1 MGIYIVTG
9 NEAPVM
15 TDGPNTVSEQVQSS
29 DDSRGALSGVGDML
43 HAAAYSSIQQP
54 LNGVTQIVR
63 HLTPLNVA
71 APDLVS
77 APTHDNMWTTTGS
90 IAGSVG
96 EFFLLAKGVGGLR
109 SSVLGRATSVP
120 ILEAGTTG
128 ALFELAQPVNDKDF
142 ASSKLKSAVLGFGTF
157 ATMDGAALGLKRISL
172 VREAPAF
179 VGAVGVNGLSGAAG
193 GLTHSLLGAGLDG
206 KTPTY
211 TQVRNDV
218 ASYAAF
224 GAMFGALEHGT
235 SVGKTAITNRF
246 NERIAKGEPLFS
258 IGPIEVH
265 PRDYY
270 KTARESAQVDALTG
284 LKNKAGGDEVLKTEV
299 ARTQRSNEPL
309 SMTYMDLDGF
319 KGVNDKFGHNQ
330 GDLVLKE
337 VADFTKRYY
346 QRATD
351 THIREGGDEF
361 MVVMPN
367 TALVHADSLA
377 SGFERTMR
385 IGVGKTAP
393 TSEQLSYN
401 YPARI
406 EQIQNLPK
414 TTVTGQ
420 GQTLG
425 DLAEQLVFARAP
437 LTGETMSPQSLL
449 NEVNR
454 LKART
459 GLTESENLAGRT
471 IEVYN
476 DGDIASFANQASYSF
491 LPQIGQ
497 LLKVK
502 GYATEAQ
509 IQEAFKLQAL
519 APKDQK
525 PLLGQILVEKGY
537 TKPEQVEDVF
547 RQQMI
552 AKEALSRILEST
564 PGINME
570 QVGIRPFRVP
580 ERMYA
585 PADMTLLRYQIPE
598 IVRPNLNTNGIR
610 RLNPYE
616 VPAQGELVVGAS
628 TGVVEFKAGES
639 IPDFKNR
646 GDKLMF
652 DKKAERKALGLRKD
666 RVTEPVAETVH

>member
-1 MGIYIVTG
+1 
-9 NEAPVM
+9 M
-15 TDGPNTVSEQVQSS
+15 TDGPTTISEKVQPTQ
-29 DDSRGALSGVGDML
+29 DSGGALSGVTDML
-43 HAAAYSSIQQP
+43 QAAAYSSIQQP
-54 LNGVTQIVR
+54 LNGITQIVR
-63 HLTPLNVA
+63 HLTPLNVT
-71 APDLVS
+71 APDIVS
-77 APTHDNMWTTTGS
+77 APTHDNMWTTTGN

-96 EFFLLAKGVGGLR
+96 DFFLLSKGVGGLR
-109 SSVLGRATSVP
+109 SSVLGRAASVP

-142 ASSKLKSAVLGFGTF
+142 AANKLKSAALGFGTF
-157 ATMDGAALGLKRISL
+157 ATMDGAGLGLKRLSI
-172 VREAPAF
+172 VKEAPAF

-193 GLTHSLLGAGLDG
+193 GLTHSLLGAGLNG
-206 KTPTY
+206 KAPTY
-211 TQVRNDV
+211 TDVRNDV

-224 GAMFGALEHGT
+224 GAMFGALDYGANA
-235 SVGKTAITNRF
+235 GKTAITNKI
-246 NERIAKGEPLFS
+246 NERIAKGEPIFS
-258 IGPIEVH
+258 VGPVEVH
-265 PRDYY
+265 PRDFY

-284 LKNKAGGDEVLKTEV
+284 LKNKAGGNDVLKAEI
-299 ARTQRSNEPL
+299 ARSGRSGEPL

-337 VADFTKRYY
+337 VADFMKRYY

-351 THIREGGDEF
+351 VPIREGGDEF
-361 MVVMPN
+361 MMVMPN

-385 IGVGKTAP
+385 IGVGKEAP
-393 TSEQLSYN
+393 TVEQLAHN

-406 EQIQNLPK
+406 SQIQDLPH
-414 TTVTGQ
+414 TTIAGQ
-420 GQTLG
+420 GQRLG
-425 DLAEQLVFARAP
+425 DLAEQLVFARMP
-437 LTGETMSPQSLL
+437 LTGENMSPQSLL

-459 GLTESENLAGRT
+459 GLTEGEDLAGRT
-471 IEVYN
+471 LQVYN
-476 DGDIASFANQASYSF
+476 DGDIASFANKASYGF

-509 IQEAFKLQAL
+509 IQEAFKLQAE

-547 RQQMI
+547 RDQMI

-570 QVGIRPFRVP
+570 QMGIRPFRVP
-580 ERMYA
+580 ERMYV
-585 PADMTLLRYQIPE
+585 PADMTLLRYQIPD
-598 IVRPNLNTNGIR
+598 IVRPNLNSNGIR

-616 VPAQGELVVGAS
+616 VPAPGELVVGAS
-628 TGVVEFKAGES
+628 TGVVEFKPGES
-639 IPDFKNR
+639 IADFKQR
-646 GDKLMF
+646 GDELMF
-652 DKKAERKALGLRKD
+652 DKKAERKSKGLRKD
-666 RVTEPVAETVH
+666 RVTEPVH

>member
-15 TDGPNTVSEQVQSS
+15 TDGPKTVSEHVQSA
-29 DDSRGALSGVGDML
+29 DDNRGALSGVSDML
-43 HAAAYSSIQQP
+43 QAAAYSSIQQP
-54 LNGVTQIVR
+54 LNGITQIVR
-63 HLTPLNVA
+63 HLTPLNVT

-77 APTHDNMWTTTGS
+77 APTHDNMWTTTGN
-90 IAGSVG
+90 IAGTVG
-96 EFFLLAKGVGGLR
+96 EFFLLSKGVGGLR

-128 ALFELAQPVNDKDF
+128 ALFELAQPVSDKDF
-142 ASSKLKSAVLGFGTF
+142 ASNKLKSAVLGFGTF
-157 ATMDGAALGLKRISL
+157 ATMDGAALGLKRISI
-172 VREAPAF
+172 VKEAPGF
-179 VGAVGVNGLSGAAG
+179 IGAVGVNGMAGAAG
-193 GLTHSLLGAGLDG
+193 GLTHSLLGAELNG
-206 KTPTY
+206 KIPTY
-211 TQVRNDV
+211 TEIRNDV

-224 GAMFGALEHGT
+224 GAMFGALDYGAT
-235 SVGKTAITNRF
+235 AGKTAITNRI
-246 NERIAKGEPLFS
+246 NERISKGEPIFS
-258 IGPIEVH
+258 IGPVEIH
-265 PRDYY
+265 PRDFY

-284 LKNKAGGDEVLKTEV
+284 LKNKAGGNDVLKSEI
-299 ARTQRSNEPL
+299 ARSERSGEPL

-319 KGVNDKFGHNQ
+319 KGVNDRFGHNK
-330 GDLVLKE
+330 GDLVLKD
-337 VADFTKRYY
+337 VADFMKRYY

-351 THIREGGDEF
+351 VPIREGGDEF
-361 MVVMPN
+361 MMVMPN

-377 SGFERTMR
+377 SGFEHTMR
-385 IGVGKTAP
+385 IGVGKEAP
-393 TSEQLSYN
+393 TLEQLRYN

-406 EQIQNLPK
+406 VQIQDLPR
-414 TTVTGQ
+414 TTVAEQ
-420 GQTLG
+420 GQRLG
-425 DLAEQLVFARAP
+425 DLAEKLVFARMP
-437 LTGETMSPQSLL
+437 LTGENLSPQSLL

-459 GLTESENLAGRT
+459 GLTESEDLGGRKL
-471 IEVYN
+471 EVYN
-476 DGDIASFANQASYSF
+476 DSDIASFANKASYGF

-509 IQEAFKLQAL
+509 IQEAFKLQAE

-547 RQQMI
+547 RDQMI

-580 ERMYA
+580 ERMYV

-598 IVRPNLNTNGIR
+598 VSRPSLNTNGIR
-610 RLNPYE
+610 RLGAYE
-616 VPAQGELVVGAS
+616 QPAQGELVVGAS
-628 TGVVEFKAGES
+628 TGVVEFKPGETVAEL
-639 IPDFKNR
+639 KER

-652 DKKAERKALGLRKD
+652 DKKAERKAKGLRKD
-666 RVTEPVAETVH
+666 RVTEPVAESVH

>member
-1 MGIYIVTG
+1 
-9 NEAPVM
+9 M
-15 TDGPNTVSEQVQSS
+15 TDGPKTVSENVQHA
-29 DDSRGALSGVGDML
+29 DDSRGALSGVTDML
-43 HAAAYSSIQQP
+43 QAAAYSSIQQP
-54 LNGVTQIVR
+54 LNGITQIVR
-63 HLTPLNVA
+63 HLTPLNVT
-71 APDLVS
+71 APDLLS
-77 APTHDNMWTTTGS
+77 APTHDNMWTTTGN
-90 IAGSVG
+90 IAGTVG
-96 EFFLLAKGVGGLR
+96 EFFLLSKGVGGLR
-109 SSVLGRATSVP
+109 SSVLGRAASVP

-142 ASSKLKSAVLGFGTF
+142 ATNKLKSAALGFGTF
-157 ATMDGAALGLKRISL
+157 ATMDGAGLGLKRLSI
-172 VREAPAF
+172 VKEAPAF

-193 GLTHSLLGAGLDG
+193 GLTHSLLGAELNG
-206 KTPTY
+206 KTPAWAD
-211 TQVRNDV
+211 VRNDV

-224 GAMFGALEHGT
+224 GAMFGALDYGT
-235 SVGKTAITNRF
+235 NAGKTAITNRI
-246 NERIAKGEPLFS
+246 NERISKGEPIFS
-258 IGPIEVH
+258 IGPVEIH
-265 PRDYY
+265 PKDFY

-284 LKNKAGGDEVLKTEV
+284 LKNKAGGNDVLKSEI
-299 ARTQRSNEPL
+299 ARTQRSDEPL

-337 VADFTKRYY
+337 VADFMKRYY

-351 THIREGGDEF
+351 VPIREGGDEF
-361 MVVMPN
+361 MMVMPN

-385 IGVGKTAP
+385 IGVGKEAP
-393 TSEQLSYN
+393 TVEQLRYN

-406 EQIQNLPK
+406 AQIQDLPK
-414 TTVTGQ
+414 TTVAGAGQ
-420 GQTLG
+420 RLG
-425 DLAEQLVFARAP
+425 DLAEQLVYARMP

-471 IEVYN
+471 LEVYN
-476 DGDIASFANQASYSF
+476 HSDIASFASKASYSF

-509 IQEAFKLQAL
+509 IQEAFKLQSE

-547 RQQMI
+547 RDQMV

-580 ERMYA
+580 ERMYV

-598 IVRPNLNTNGIR
+598 VVRPNLNTNGIR
-610 RLNPYE
+610 RLNAFE
-616 VPAQGELVVGAS
+616 VPVPGELVVGAS
-628 TGVVEFKAGES
+628 TGVVEYKPGES
-639 IPDFKNR
+639 IADFKQR
-646 GDKLMF
+646 GDELMF
-652 DKKAERKALGLRKD
+652 DKKAERKAKGLRKD
-666 RVTEPVAETVH
+666 RVAEPVH